1 VARIF
6 GLLALIF
13 FVFVTPLLAQNYP
26 TATGYVNDFAS
37 LYSADF
43 RQSLNSQLVAL
54 DKQTTVQFVV
64 VTVNNLEGISIEE
77 YANELFKQ
85 WTIGQKGKDNGLL
98 LLISKEDR
106 QLRFEVGYGLEGSI
120 TDGTAGSI
128 IRNDIT
134 PSFKEGDYEAGTQAG
149 VNQIFSRLDFN
160 SGLPTPTPTVPKLP
174 FSTNA
179 LVYAFIFFIYLISY
193 MARSREFFAGG
204 VVGFIVGLIFT
215 TLTGAAILALVG
227 FLLDFILSRNYK
239 QTAASGKPTDFFSTF
254 GGFKSG
260 GGWGGGGGGGFSG
273 GGGRSGGGGAS
284 GGW

>member
-1 VARIF
+1 VSRIV
-6 GLLALIF
+6 GLLALIY
-13 FVFVTPLLAQNYP
+13 FVFASPLFAVSYP
-26 TATGYVNDFAS
+26 QPTGYVNDYAS
-37 LYSADF
+37 LYTADF
-43 RQSLNSQLVAL
+43 RQSLNSQLESL

-64 VTVNNLEGISIEE
+64 VTVNSLEGEPIEN
-77 YANELFKQ
+77 YAVNLFKS
-85 WTIGQKGKDNGLL
+85 WAIGQKGKDNGLL

-106 QLRFEVGYGLEGSI
+106 QLRFEVGYGLEGAI

-134 PSFKEGDYEAGTQAG
+134 PSFKEGDYEAGTQVG

-160 SGLPTPTPTVPKLP
+160 SGLPTPTPSVPKLP

-179 LVYAFIFFIYLISY
+179 LVYAFIFFIYFISY

-215 TLTGAAILALVG
+215 TLTGAAILALIG

-239 QTAASGKPTDFFSTF
+239 QISASGKPTDFFSTF
-254 GGFKSG
+254 GGFK
-260 GGWGGGGGGGFSG
+260 G

-284 GGW
+284 SGW